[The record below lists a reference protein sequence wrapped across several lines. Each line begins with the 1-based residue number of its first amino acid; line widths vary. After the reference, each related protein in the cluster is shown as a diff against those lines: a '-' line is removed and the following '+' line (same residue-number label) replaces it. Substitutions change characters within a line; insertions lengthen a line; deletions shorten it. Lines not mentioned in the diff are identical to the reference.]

1 MNALRTHG
9 ALTLP
14 FALAMILPFLQA
26 GCGDDSKT
34 SGTQL
39 QMSPEA
45 KAQIKDMRDMYKE
58 NKGMKKQERKDEKQQ
73 K

>member
-1 MNALRTHG
+1 MRMPRLRV
-9 ALTLP
+9 TLP
-14 FALAMILPFLQA
+14 SFCALAVGLSLLQT

-34 SGTQL
+34 SGSQL

-45 KAQIKDMRDMYKE
+45 KAQIQDMRDMYKE
-58 NKGMKKQERKDEKQQ
+58 NKGMRKAESKAIR

>member
-1 MNALRTHG
+1 MNALRVHG
-9 ALTLP
+9 TLP
-14 FALAMILPFLQA
+14 LLFALSMILPFLQA

-58 NKGMKKQERKDEKQQ
+58 NKGMKKQERREERQ
-73 K
+73 KK